1 MDVCMTRDE
10 ALVRLLD
17 FDMNRAQK
25 KDLLDIIDGRMHH
38 VLFHHKGGKPFP
50 LSWIKVDP
58 NNGVFIGYNYDH
70 KVNYDIER
78 FGDDK
83 WKIKVNVCSVYH
95 LPTDFNVWHVLEN
108 IKNTAFK
115 IIGDDT
121 YDNTYWYYAI
131 SSCYTK
137 NEDGF
142 VFVSMYINPVTG
154 ESNYVHI
161 CEYYPETNDLVFTN
175 DPAQYGNTPLPEP
188 CPEEKPIEG
197 YLITL
202 KDDGSAEV
210 EDSNGNKW
218 TVKDHENSTIY
229 EMFHVYDDGRLET
242 ANPLINIT
250 QVRFGDNEPYDGI
263 TRYVYTKGETINDT
277 YITAYAD
284 NYIFTYHRDGKLTLK
299 LAESEP

>member
-10 ALVRLLD
+10 ALIRLLD

-58 NNGVFIGYNYDH
+58 DNGVFIGYNYDH

-95 LPTDFNVWHVLEN
+95 LPTDFNVCHVLEN

-218 TVKDHENSTIY
+218 TVKDHANSTIY

-250 QVRFGDNEPYDGI
+250 QVRFENNEPYGGV
-263 TRYVYTKGETINDT
+263 TRYEYTKGETINDT
-277 YITAYAD
+277 YITAYA
-284 NYIFTYHRDGKLTLK
+284 NEYEFAYWRDGKIKLTTDI
-299 LAESEP
+299 E